1 MSKDER
7 VSTKGNGKEEF
18 CLLSFQQQKQLT
30 FRVLQL
36 KGAFLHRCLNQC
48 VRYVSVIDFF
58 LVTLIKVNQFLPDLI
73 FPVLHIECFVS
84 NTGCVIA
91 FIKLV

>member
-30 FRVLQL
+30 FRVL
-36 KGAFLHRCLNQC
+36 
-48 VRYVSVIDFF
+48 
-58 LVTLIKVNQFLPDLI
+58 
-73 FPVLHIECFVS
+73 
-84 NTGCVIA
+84 
-91 FIKLV
+91 